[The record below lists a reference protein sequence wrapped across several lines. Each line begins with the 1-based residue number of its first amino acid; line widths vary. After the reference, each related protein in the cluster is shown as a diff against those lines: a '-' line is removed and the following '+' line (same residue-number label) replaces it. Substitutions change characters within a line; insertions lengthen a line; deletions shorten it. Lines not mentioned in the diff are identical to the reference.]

1 MGRLN
6 SLRRLSGLVVLAWV
20 GVAVAQN
27 AETTQVSD
35 VYAGPDDSYPVVAQ
49 LDADTPVQVM
59 GCLNDWS
66 WCDVGVGD
74 NRGWVYAPN
83 LAYDYQGGYVPFY
96 SYAPSF
102 GVPVEQFSVV
112 EYWDRYY
119 PERPWYGRRAEWMH
133 RSVSEH
139 RRPSG
144 PPPSAGPPPRSA
156 RLDHPHEAGRPEE
169 RSRGRDGQHED
180 DRPIRLG
187 SAEDRHGSAGPE
199 RAEPEPRGNAH
210 MTPQEHANEGRP
222 EVHPTP
228 RQPSGSNAP
237 VPHEQPRE
245 ERGPQAQRAEGPRH
259 EAPAREVPARE
270 APGHGPAAHE
280 ERPHE
285 RPNDNP
291 H

>member
-6 SLRRLSGLVVLAWV
+6 SLRVFPGLAALAWA
-20 GVAVAQN
+20 GVILAQN
-27 AETTQVSD
+27 AQTTRVSD
-35 VYAGPDDSYPVVAQ
+35 VYAGPDDSYPIVAQ

-66 WCDVGVGD
+66 WCDVGIGD
-74 NRGWVYAPN
+74 NRGWLYAPD

-96 SYAPSF
+96 TYAPSF
-102 GVPVEQFSVV
+102 GIPVEQFSVGP
-112 EYWDRYY
+112 YWDRYY
-119 PERPWYGRRAEWMH
+119 HERPWYGERAQWMH

-156 RLDHPHEAGRPEE
+156 RLDHSA
-169 RSRGRDGQHED
+169 GQHEG

-187 SAEDRHGSAGPE
+187 SAEDQHGSA
-199 RAEPEPRGNAH
+199 A
-210 MTPQEHANEGRP
+210 PQERPAPGRP
-222 EVHPTP
+222 EVHPAP
-228 RQPSGSNAP
+228 RQQSGNNAA
-237 VPHEQPRE
+237 PHEQPRE
-245 ERGPQAQRAEGPRH
+245 ERAPQAQRAEGVRH
-259 EAPAREVPARE
+259 EAPAREAPARE
-270 APGHGPAAHE
+270 APAHEPAARE

-285 RPNDNP
+285 RQSDNP

>member
-1 MGRLN
+1 MGRLK
-6 SLRRLSGLVVLAWV
+6 SVRFFPGLAVLAWA

-27 AETTQVSD
+27 AETTRISD

-66 WCDVGVGD
+66 WCDIGVGD
-74 NRGWVYAPN
+74 NRGWLYAPD
-83 LAYDYQGGYVPFY
+83 LAYDYEGGYVPFY
-96 SYAPSF
+96 TYAPSF
-102 GVPVEQFSVV
+102 GIPVEQFTVG

-119 PERPWYGRRAEWMH
+119 HERPWYGRRAEWMH

-156 RLDHPHEAGRPEE
+156 RLDHPSHDAGRPEDA
-169 RSRGRDGQHED
+169 SRARNGQREG

-187 SAEDRHGSAGPE
+187 SAEDQRHPSPQERAGPG
-199 RAEPEPRGNAH
+199 RAEVSPA
-210 MTPQEHANEGRP
+210 
-222 EVHPTP
+222 P
-228 RQPSGSNAP
+228 RQQMENNAP
-237 VPHEQPRE
+237 RHEQPRE
-245 ERGPQAQRAEGPRH
+245 ERAPQAQRAEGPRREAPVREAPVR
-259 EAPAREVPARE
+259 EAPAREAPAHEPAARE
-270 APGHGPAAHE
+270 
-280 ERPHE
+280 ERQHE
-285 RPNDNP
+285 RPSDNP